1 MACCPPTALPYLAA
15 DYAAKGTTLATD
27 GVELYMAP
35 PPDAP
40 QAAIILCPD
49 VWGWNGGRVRAVADM
64 IAAEGYLVVVGKFL
78 STPCF
83 EGGTDGDALPP
94 GGSFDME
101 WIKNFPWPKQAPKV
115 AAVAAFCKQRL
126 AESGAPCKLGVVGF
140 CYGGHLACHA
150 SINDPDVKVGVVLH
164 PSMQLESY
172 AFGGDTAALMQQV
185 PVPFCLMPAG
195 DDEATWGEDAPF
207 SKELRASAAGA
218 ACEWKPFHEMSH
230 GFSCRG
236 DLSDPAVDR
245 DVKAAFEE
253 TKAFLAKHLSSS

>member
-15 DYAAKGTTLATD
+15 DYAAKGTTLTTD

-126 AESGAPCKLGVVGF
+126 AES
-140 CYGGHLACHA
+140 
-150 SINDPDVKVGVVLH
+150 
-164 PSMQLESY
+164 Y